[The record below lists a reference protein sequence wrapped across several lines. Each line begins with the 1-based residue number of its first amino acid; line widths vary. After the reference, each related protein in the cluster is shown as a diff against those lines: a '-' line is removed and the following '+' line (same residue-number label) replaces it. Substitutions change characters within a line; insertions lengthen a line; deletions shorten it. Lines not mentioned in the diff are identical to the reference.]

1 MSKNKIGEDSPIP
14 KFVYLKI
21 QRRDGVEIFDDP
33 WGGWVQGAHWWLHK
47 GALDNILNF
56 FHFWLNWFTNSK
68 KNWKKISSESEEII
82 RFIVMHA

>member
-14 KFVYLKI
+14 KFLYLKI
-21 QRRDGVEIFDDP
+21 QCRDGVEIFDDP

-56 FHFWLNWFTNSK
+56 FHFGWIDLQIAKRIEK
-68 KNWKKISSESEEII
+68 KFLLKVKKS
-82 RFIVMHA
+82 